1 MRMKR
6 LVFGLAIAVTLV
18 GLAPRAQAWIPQG
31 WVYAQLPY
39 YYDSGKGA
47 WLWFNDDLPVS
58 DMSTG
63 QVSWFRSRL
72 NTYWLWFNLPWV
84 YNQAQNKWYYIW
96 IDRNAWVCNLSTS
109 QWTIFGRAG
118 MGDVY
123 VTLRWENTSD
133 LDLYVKDPNGELI
146 YYNHKTS
153 ASGGKLD
160 VDDRDGY
167 GPENIYWATG
177 TAPSGTY
184 TVYVEYWSGPLPA
197 NYNVNIN
204 GMVYHYSFPAGT
216 ETRYRKQIAT
226 FTR

>member
-6 LVFGLAIAVTLV
+6 LVFCLAITVTLA

-31 WVYAQLPY
+31 WVFAQLPY
-39 YYDSGKGA
+39 YYAKKDDTWYFFK
-47 WLWFNDDLPVS
+47 DDLPVS

-63 QVSWFRSRL
+63 QVVWFRDRL
-72 NTYWLWFNLPWV
+72 NTYWLYFNLPWV
-84 YNQAQNKWYYIW
+84 FNQAQNKWYYIW
-96 IDRNAWVCNLSTS
+96 IDRNAWVFNHSTS

-133 LDLYVKDPNGELI
+133 LDLYVKDPSGELI
-146 YYNHKTS
+146 YYSHKTS
-153 ASGGKLD
+153 ASGGRLD

-177 TAPSGTY
+177 TAPRGTY
-184 TVYVEYWSGPLPA
+184 TVYVEYWSGPLPVS
-197 NYNVNIN
+197 YNVNIN
-204 GMVYHYSFPAGT
+204 GMVNYFSFPAGT
-216 ETRYRKQIAT
+216 ATRTRREIAT